1 MGFMDNVNWNKA
13 GQFIKSGVQEM
24 MIARAES
31 AAGQIIYKHPD
42 RTVPKFAQLTVRAD
56 EACCF
61 FRDGRVVGTLRAGRH
76 TMDSSNIPFLSGLVD
91 RVTGGNVFLAEIFFV
106 TTTEIPDMKFGGRIG
121 EMEDP
126 KTGLVAESMVHG
138 SFSYRVMYP
147 ERLIVNLAGMH
158 RTQNDDFQRW
168 FKQLVLKVIR
178 DRCAELVVK
187 KEWPLLKVTS
197 GAYTEEIETEVL
209 KSMAPHVSQYG
220 IQISRLGNFV
230 MAIDD
235 DAKKEIREFQK
246 KMAFIRGTGGMQG
259 YQQYAMAEAMLG
271 AGKGMAQPGSG
282 GGGGGGGAG
291 GMMMGGAALGMGFGM
306 ANMFH
311 GQTQAMAPRPG
322 MPQQGMP
329 QQGMPQQG
337 MGQGMAM
344 GAAGGMGAAAMQQQQ
359 QAQPSIACPGCSAQL
374 PATAKFCANCG
385 TKIEAPPPPPQ
396 PEAGGHCPACGAP
409 ASGKFCANCGNQM
422 G

>member
-1 MGFMDNVNWNKA
+1 MGFMDNINWNKA
-13 GQFIKSGVQEM
+13 GQFIKTGVQEM

-42 RTVPKFAQLTVRAD
+42 QTVPKFAQLTVRSD

-76 TMDSSNIPFLSGLVD
+76 TMDSSNIPFLSNLVD

-126 KTGLVAESMVHG
+126 KTGLVAEAMVHG
-138 SFSYRVMYP
+138 SFSYQVMDP

-158 RTQNDDFQRW
+158 RTENDKFQGW

-187 KEWPLLKVTS
+187 KDWPLLKVTS
-197 GAYTEEIETEVL
+197 GAYTEEIENEVL
-209 KSMAPHVSQYG
+209 RSMAPHVSQYG

-282 GGGGGGGAG
+282 GGGGGAG

-337 MGQGMAM
+337 MGPAMAM
-344 GAAGGMGAAAMQQQQ
+344 GAAGGMGAAAMQQQ
-359 QAQPSIACPGCSAQL
+359 AQPSIACPGCNAQL
-374 PATAKFCANCG
+374 PATARFCASCG
-385 TKIEAPPPPPQ
+385 TRIEAPPPPPQ
-396 PEAGGHCPACGAP
+396 QEAGGHCPACGSP
-409 ASGKFCANCGNQM
+409 ASGRFCASCGNPLA
-422 G
+422 